1 MGKQV
6 REDQIEQL
14 KMARSAIDGKTGESE
29 LWEAKEELEK
39 QKKLKLTIIKTHA
52 DDLMKVLH
60 KLTEDHAKKLEE
72 LVTKLKAAHAEEMSA
87 IKRKHQYAML

>member
-1 MGKQV
+1 MN
-6 REDQIEQL
+6 
-14 KMARSAIDGKTGESE
+14 
-29 LWEAKEELEK
+29 
-39 QKKLKLTIIKTHA
+39 
-52 DDLMKVLH
+52 VLH